1 MIPIIFTMSITL
13 TRNSQPLLLVC
24 YDILSSG
31 LEKGGLKLGKLGGLI
46 YRHRKTVLA
55 FWLLIIIISVVFA
68 IKLPSVLSG
77 NGFEY
82 KGEYNETRMLLEKE
96 YGQAKSSI
104 ILVFERKS
112 SVNDRDWNQYI
123 KETFEDLKN
132 FDGTKSVTSPFD
144 REEMIKDEVAYGLLA
159 FDKKAE
165 DLSTEIDQLNKILK
179 NKQGL
184 TVTMTGEPIIV
195 QDLNIAS
202 QEDLA
207 KAEMIGLPIALLVLV
222 LAFGGLI
229 AASIPII
236 IGVVSILTTMGAVF
250 FFSYGTDLTIFIL
263 NIVPMIGLALSID
276 FALLLINRYKEE
288 LHTKSIREAI
298 EISVA
303 TAGRSIIFSGLCVFI
318 GLSALWFIQIDI
330 FQNVALGGMAVVF
343 ISALCALTFLPA
355 LLALIGTRINK
366 FSILRLKD
374 TKTSIWHRFAKFV
387 MRRPVLMA
395 GAALAILLAGLVPVA
410 QMTLSIPGT
419 ESLPAKYPSRVA
431 FETFEEHF
439 VSKDKRTEKK
449 VSIVLETKGS
459 ILELNNLEKVSSLL
473 DQLSKD
479 KLVDT
484 VDSPF
489 SATGI
494 QEEKTLSQLLLYGQK
509 QQTAPIL
516 DYFVRDNKMLIEVY
530 LKTTDHSAEAR
541 EWIRDWSSRDLGLAT
556 HFGGAIKFEQEIFDE
571 ISEKAPYGLLLIVVS
586 TFFIL
591 MAAFRSILI
600 PLKAIIMNILSLS
613 CTFGIVVWIFQ
624 QGHLG
629 VEPADIALILPVF
642 VFTLVFGL
650 SMDYEVF
657 LISRIQEFYLKTGDN
672 TEATISGLT
681 YTSKIIT
688 SAAAIMIVVTGAF
701 AFTGVMPI
709 KQLGV
714 GIAIAIFIDAT
725 IVRMVLV
732 PALMKLFGDWN
743 WWFFGLKN
751 KVQSKERK
759 RPA

>member
-1 MIPIIFTMSITL
+1 M
-13 TRNSQPLLLVC
+13 
-24 YDILSSG
+24 
-31 LEKGGLKLGKLGGLI
+31 EKLGGII
-46 YRHRKTVLA
+46 YRYRKWVLVL
-55 FWLLIIIISVVFA
+55 WILIIGISGVFA
-68 IKLPSVLSG
+68 LKLPSVLSG

-82 KGEYNETRMLLEKE
+82 KGEYNDTRKLLEKDF
-96 YGQAKSSI
+96 GQAKSSI
-104 ILVFERKS
+104 ILVFQRES
-112 SVNDRDWNQYI
+112 SVSDNDWNQFIKTTFKDLKEFEGAKSITTPYERNGMI
-123 KETFEDLKN
+123 KEDY
-132 FDGTKSVTSPFD
+132 
-144 REEMIKDEVAYGLLA
+144 AYGLLS
-159 FDKKAE
+159 FDKSAE
-165 DLSTEIDQLNKILK
+165 GLSDEIHQLNKILK
-179 NKQGL
+179 NKKGL
-184 TVTMTGEPIIV
+184 KVTMTGEPIIV

-207 KAEMIGLPIALLVLV
+207 KAEMIGLPIALIVLV

-229 AASIPII
+229 AASIPIV
-236 IGVVSILTTMGAVF
+236 IGVVSILTTMGVVF

-288 LHTKSIREAI
+288 LHAKSIEEAI
-298 EISVA
+298 KISVA

-330 FQNVALGGMAVVF
+330 FQNVALGGMTVVF
-343 ISALCALTFLPA
+343 ISAFCALTFLPA
-355 LLALIGTRINK
+355 LLAVLGAKINK
-366 FSILRLKD
+366 FSVLRIAD
-374 TKTSIWHRFAKFV
+374 NKTSIWNRFAKFV
-387 MRRPVLMA
+387 MKRPVLMA
-395 GAALAILLAGLVPVA
+395 AAALAILLAGLIPVA
-410 QMTLSIPGT
+410 QMTMTIPGT
-419 ESLPAKYPSRVA
+419 ESLPEKYPSRVA
-431 FETFEEHF
+431 FEAFEENF
-439 VSKDKRTEKK
+439 IPKDKRNEKK
-449 VSIVLETKGS
+449 VSVVLETKGNV
-459 ILELNNLEKVSSLL
+459 LETSNLEKVNSFL
-473 DQLSKD
+473 DELSND
-479 KLVDT
+479 KLVDA

-494 QEEKTLSQLLLYGQK
+494 QNEEMLSQLLRFGQK
-509 QQTAPIL
+509 EQTAPIL
-516 DYFVRDNKMLIEVY
+516 DYFIRDNKMLIEVY
-530 LKTTDHSAEAR
+530 LNTNDHSAEAR
-541 EWIRDWSSRDLGLAT
+541 EWVRDWSSRELDLSA

-571 ISEKAPYGLLLIVVS
+571 IFKKAPYGLLLIVVS
-586 TFFIL
+586 TFIIL
-591 MAAFRSILI
+591 MGAFRSILI
-600 PLKAIIMNILSLS
+600 PLKAILMNILSLS

-629 VEPADIALILPVF
+629 IEPADIALILPVF

-672 TEATISGLT
+672 TEATVSGLT

-743 WWFFGLKN
+743 WWFFGYRN
-751 KVQSKERK
+751 KGLTKHK
-759 RPA
+759 KKPA